1 MNYQKCMKNNTCKT
15 CSDYMFCK
23 SEKKRGGVMNLD
35 KYIRIALTDLSKKYK
50 ITIIELTIAKNQKVS
65 KIFKVSYELFNNK
78 TEISTRKEFKNKREL
93 VRWLMCLQ

>member
-1 MNYQKCMKNNTCKT
+1 MNYAKCMKNNICKT
-15 CSDYMFCK
+15 CSDCMFCK
-23 SEKKRGGVMNLD
+23 SEKKRDGVMNLD
-35 KYIRIALTDLSKKYK
+35 KYIRIALTNLSKKYK

-78 TEISTRKEFKNKREL
+78 TDIPTRKEFKNKREL

>member
-1 MNYQKCMKNNTCKT
+1 
-15 CSDYMFCK
+15 
-23 SEKKRGGVMNLD
+23 MNLD